1 MIFKPSINS
10 GGNRMDTQESLYK
23 RILDEV
29 NCRICVFDGNGTVV
43 YCNDSFRNAYLPHF
57 IESHGI
63 NFREISSDEYKKI
76 SFLNEALRTNK
87 MISRQMQYESENFSV
102 TTQPLPASDGSN
114 LMIETI
120 HHSFAP
126 VKGAM
131 KDDAEPPAQE
141 MILTDDAM
149 KTIVETIYRISQF
162 DSTVLITGESGTG
175 KSMLAKFIHENSRRC
190 REPFITINCAT
201 IPENLIES
209 ELFGYVSGAFT
220 GASQKG
226 KPGMIELADKGT
238 LFLDEIGLLPLS
250 LQSKFLQLIQEKTY
264 TPIGALKSKTVDI
277 RIISATNLDLRA
289 QIDEKKFREDLYYR
303 LRVIELHMPPLR
315 ERPDAA
321 EPLIA
326 YFIKQF
332 NKKYS
337 MEKTISQQ
345 AVEILKQHHW
355 TGNIRELQYV
365 LERLFVTSPDNQIT
379 TDDLPPLSSQ
389 LSVCPRE
396 RLQKEMNF
404 DTEVEQY
411 EQSLL
416 QKAFNEYKSSYKIAA
431 ALGMTQTRASRL
443 LRKYGIK

>member
-1 MIFKPSINS
+1 
-10 GGNRMDTQESLYK
+10 MDTHKSLYK

-57 IESHGI
+57 AEDRGI
-63 NFREISSDEYKKI
+63 TFREISSDEYKKI
-76 SFLNEALRTNK
+76 SFLNEALRTDK
-87 MISRQMQYESENFSV
+87 RIARQMQYASETFSV
-102 TTQPLPASDGSN
+102 TTHPFQDSDGSN
-114 LMIETI
+114 LILETI
-120 HHSFAP
+120 QHSFEP
-126 VKGAM
+126 VKGSLN
-131 KDDAEPPAQE
+131 DAEIPVQE

-190 REPFITINCAT
+190 REPFVTINCAT

-345 AVEILKQHHW
+345 AIEILKQHHW

-379 TDDLPPLSSQ
+379 TDDMPPLSSQ

-404 DTEVEQY
+404 DAEVEQY

>member
-1 MIFKPSINS
+1 
-10 GGNRMDTQESLYK
+10 MDTHESLYK

-43 YCNDSFRNAYLPHF
+43 YCNDSFRNAYLPQF
-57 IESHGI
+57 TEDRGI
-63 NFREISSDEYKKI
+63 TFREISSDEYKKI
-76 SFLNEALRTNK
+76 SFMNEALRTDK
-87 MISRQMQYESENFSV
+87 RIERQMQYASETFSV
-102 TTQPLPASDGSN
+102 TTHPFQDSDGSN
-114 LMIETI
+114 LILETI
-120 HHSFAP
+120 QHSFEP
-126 VKGAM
+126 VK
-131 KDDAEPPAQE
+131 DSLNDAEIPVQE

-190 REPFITINCAT
+190 REPFVTINCAT

-303 LRVIELHMPPLR
+303 LRVIELHMLPLR

-332 NKKYS
+332 NKKYG

-345 AVEILKQHHW
+345 AIEILKQHRW

-365 LERLFVTSPDNQIT
+365 IERLFVTSPDNQIT

-404 DTEVEQY
+404 DAEVEQY

>member
-1 MIFKPSINS
+1 
-10 GGNRMDTQESLYK
+10 MDICESLYK

-29 NCRICVFDGNGTVV
+29 NCRICVFDGNGTIV
-43 YCNDSFRNAYLPHF
+43 YCNDSFRNAYLSHF
-57 IESHGI
+57 AEDRGI
-63 NFREISSDEYKKI
+63 TFREISSDEYKKI
-76 SFLNEALRTNK
+76 SFLNEALRTDK
-87 MISRQMQYESENFSV
+87 RIARQMQYASETFSV
-102 TTQPLPASDGSN
+102 TTHPFQDSDGSN
-114 LMIETI
+114 LILETI
-120 HHSFAP
+120 QHSFEP
-126 VKGAM
+126 VKGSLN
-131 KDDAEPPAQE
+131 DAEIPVQE

-190 REPFITINCAT
+190 REPFVTINCAT

-345 AVEILKQHHW
+345 AIEILKQHHW

-404 DTEVEQY
+404 DAEVEQY